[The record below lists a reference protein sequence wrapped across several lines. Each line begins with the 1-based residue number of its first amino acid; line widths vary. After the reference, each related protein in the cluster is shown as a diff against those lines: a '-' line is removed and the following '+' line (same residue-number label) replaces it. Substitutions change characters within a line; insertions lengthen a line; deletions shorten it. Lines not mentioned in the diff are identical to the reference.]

1 MHQNNNDPVK
11 QKKTSERN
19 VSSLE
24 EKLDLHPIFNT
35 AYKIWHQTSL
45 VVQWLRLHAPNAED
59 QGLIPGQGS
68 RSHMPKLRAQML
80 QLKIPHV
87 AMKTPHLA
95 TKSQESQIKKKKIIA
110 LTLKKRTGITCPR
123 PIPIPSSHTHH
134 AGILL
139 FCQSQKQLALW
150 HFTMMSFCLA
160 SSTLCLNPFHQ
171 PGWLLNAK
179 SVIYAKMHVLLRAAH
194 KGCPMLSHFYHVYTG
209 RDV

>member
-19 VSSLE
+19 VSSPE

-87 AMKTPHLA
+87 AIKTPHLA
-95 TKSQESQIKKKKIIA
+95 TKSQESQIKKKK
-110 LTLKKRTGITCPR
+110 K
-123 PIPIPSSHTHH
+123 S
-134 AGILL
+134 LL
-139 FCQSQKQLALW
+139 
-150 HFTMMSFCLA
+150 
-160 SSTLCLNPFHQ
+160 
-171 PGWLLNAK
+171 
-179 SVIYAKMHVLLRAAH
+179 
-194 KGCPMLSHFYHVYTG
+194 
-209 RDV
+209 